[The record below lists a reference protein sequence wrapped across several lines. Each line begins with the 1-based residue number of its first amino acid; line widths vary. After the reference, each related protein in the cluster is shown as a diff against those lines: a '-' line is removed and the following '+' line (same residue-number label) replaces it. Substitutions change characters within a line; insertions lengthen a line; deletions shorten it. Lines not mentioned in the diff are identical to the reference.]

1 MEDIANANYT
11 HTNSVCKD
19 FETKNLGEHH
29 DLRVKSNTLLLADV
43 FEKFRIMRLKIYE
56 LDPEK
61 FISPS
66 GLARQEGL
74 KKTKVNYIY

>member
-1 MEDIANANYT
+1 MFSVHEIWNWF
-11 HTNSVCKD
+11 SVKCVCKD
-19 FETKNLGEHH
+19 FQTKNLGEHH

-56 LDPEK
+56 LDSGK
-61 FISPS
+61 FVSPS

-74 KKTKVNYIY
+74 KKTKVN